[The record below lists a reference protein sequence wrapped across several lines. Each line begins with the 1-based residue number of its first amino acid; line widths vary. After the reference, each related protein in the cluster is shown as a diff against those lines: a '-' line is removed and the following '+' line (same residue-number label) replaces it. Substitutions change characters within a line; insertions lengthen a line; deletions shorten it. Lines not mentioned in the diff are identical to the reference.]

1 MPGPPVII
9 TDLLRAAAKALE
21 EAYKDRDDVPPAT
34 PALVAAL
41 RARAERISAE
51 PATPD
56 ELEPDAPTII
66 QDEP

>member
-9 TDLLRAAAKALE
+9 TNLLRAAAKALE

-34 PALVAAL
+34 QALVAAL
-41 RARAERISAE
+41 RERAERISAV
-51 PATPD
+51 PVTPD
-56 ELEPDAPTII
+56 EPEPDAPTVI